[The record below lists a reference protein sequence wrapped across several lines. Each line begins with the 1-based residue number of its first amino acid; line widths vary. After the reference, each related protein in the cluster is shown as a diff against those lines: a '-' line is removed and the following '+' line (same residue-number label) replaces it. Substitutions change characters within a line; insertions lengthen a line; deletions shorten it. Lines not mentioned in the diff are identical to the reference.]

1 MVEPSK
7 RTLSI
12 MYVYDIRKIKTNRKT
27 DTNLYDMNTQQNE
40 WMKEGFERQQNSIII
55 SLVT

>member
-1 MVEPSK
+1 
-7 RTLSI
+7 